1 MNKLIMLEKILQKKF
16 FTPYAILQE
25 FSLEDMTYKYPTSLE
40 EFKNINGVGEG
51 KLISLVIISLNL

>member
-1 MNKLIMLEKILQKKF
+1 MRKDIAKKNSLP
-16 FTPYAILQE
+16 PYAILQE

-51 KLISLVIISLNL
+51 KVNKFGDYFIKLIKRGL